1 MDQQLRVRDA
11 VPDGF
16 VVDCATVDAAQVT
29 FVLRSIA
36 CRARCPLCGS
46 TADHVHSRYRRRA
59 ADLPLGGRNVVLD
72 VVVRRF
78 RCENLCKRRLSPTFR
93 AVA

>member
-36 CRARCPLCGS
+36 CRARFPLCGF
-46 TADHVHSRYRRRA
+46 TAGHVHSRI
-59 ADLPLGGRNVVLD
+59 DTVP
-72 VVVRRF
+72 
-78 RCENLCKRRLSPTFR
+78 PTFPS
-93 AVA
+93 VAAM